1 MKDAASRISCNFSLN
16 LAVNY
21 LAILFTYI
29 VVESLFIRRGA
40 DYSSNDLAQPFEVI
54 WNNRLSA
61 VDKDS
66 CPFVS

>member
-1 MKDAASRISCNFSLN
+1 MKEAASRISRNSSLN

-21 LAILFTYI
+21 LAILFTYT

-40 DYSSNDLAQPFEVI
+40 DYSSNNSAQPFEVI
-54 WNNRLSA
+54 RNNRLSA
-61 VDKDS
+61 VDKDG

>member
-1 MKDAASRISCNFSLN
+1 MKDAASRISCNFSPN

-29 VVESLFIRRGA
+29 VVQSLFTRRGA
-40 DYSSNDLAQPFEVI
+40 DYSSNDLAQPFEIV

-66 CPFVS
+66 CP

>member
-1 MKDAASRISCNFSLN
+1 MQLFSESRCQLLSDIIHLHRR
-16 LAVNY
+16 
-21 LAILFTYI
+21 
-29 VVESLFIRRGA
+29 ESLFIRRGA